1 MNDIYYPYEL
11 TNGLF
16 RTMACF
22 ETLEECREQME
33 LEKTCDKAN
42 GYNGEYHIFEVEGK
56 HGIRIKQIC

>member
-1 MNDIYYPYEL
+1 
-11 TNGLF
+11 
-16 RTMACF
+16 
-22 ETLEECREQME
+22 ME